1 MPRSLR
7 ASISDLVGQL
17 EQIANDSS
25 HLPLRLAHQLN
36 VDLRFSTREDL
47 AQADLQVTLNALLAR
62 INALSD
68 SIRQTYLEAL

>member
-1 MPRSLR
+1 
-7 ASISDLVGQL
+7 
-17 EQIANDSS
+17 
-25 HLPLRLAHQLN
+25 LRLAHQLN
-36 VDLRFSTREDL
+36 VDLRFSTRDDL